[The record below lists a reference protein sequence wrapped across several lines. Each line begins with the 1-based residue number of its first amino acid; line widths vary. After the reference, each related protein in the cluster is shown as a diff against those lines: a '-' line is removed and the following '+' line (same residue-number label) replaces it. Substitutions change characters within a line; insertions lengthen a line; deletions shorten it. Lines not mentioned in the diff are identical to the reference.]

1 VVVSHRVDATVRQ
14 ADGVPVATPLHLLDG
29 RPWQD
34 GSWVDPLSL
43 LGCYTSFVVD
53 GAGEVVDLPGHLER
67 LRRDSALLLGREV
80 DVEVV
85 RRRAAEHV
93 ALVGGPVRLRV
104 AVLARTPP
112 LQPQDVRAL
121 HVATSSRPVPP
132 EPDRAWSVQTVQHVR
147 TLPAV
152 KSVDPF
158 VQLHLKRE
166 ARLAGHD
173 DALLR
178 SGDALLE
185 GTTWGLVALTATA
198 AVAPQDGVLPSTG
211 VARVLRAAGLPV
223 ERRALQ
229 REELAGVRLLVA
241 SNAVVVA
248 TAVARVD
255 EQDISVDLDLLAVVR
270 QRSRAERGVRLT
282 G

>member
-1 VVVSHRVDATVRQ
+1 MRQ
-14 ADGVPVATPLHLLDG
+14 AGEVPVATPLHLLDG
-29 RPWQD
+29 RPWHD
-34 GSWVDPLSL
+34 SPWVDPLSL

-67 LRRDSALLLGREV
+67 LRRDSAVLLGREV

-85 RRRAAEHV
+85 RRLAADHV
-93 ALVGGPVRLRV
+93 ARVGAPVRLRV
-104 AVLARTPP
+104 AVLAQTPP
-112 LQPQDVRAL
+112 LQPQDVRSL

-152 KSVDPF
+152 KTVDPYL
-158 VQLHLKRE
+158 QLHLKRQ
-166 ARLAGHD
+166 ARLVGHD
-173 DALLR
+173 DALLCR
-178 SGDALLE
+178 GGALLE

-198 AVAPQDGVLPSTG
+198 AVAPQDDVLPSAG

-223 ERRALQ
+223 ERRAL
-229 REELAGVRLLVA
+229 RRDELAGVRLLVA
-241 SNAVVVA
+241 SNAVVVV
-248 TAVARVD
+248 TAVGRVD
-255 EQDISVDLDLLAVVR
+255 EQDISVDLGLLAAVR
-270 QRSRAERGVRLT
+270 QRSLGERGIRLT

>member
-1 VVVSHRVDATVRQ
+1 M
-14 ADGVPVATPLHLLDG
+14 PLHLLDG

-34 GSWVDPLSL
+34 SAWVDPLSL

-53 GAGEVVDLPGHLER
+53 GEGEVVDLPGHLER

-80 DVEVV
+80 DVELV
-85 RRRAAEHV
+85 RRRAADHV
-93 ALVGGPVRLRV
+93 ARVGAPVRLRV
-104 AVLARTPP
+104 AVLAQTPP

-121 HVATSSRPVPP
+121 HLATSSRPVPP

-147 TLPAV
+147 TLPVV
-152 KSVDPF
+152 KAVDPY

-173 DALLR
+173 DALLCR
-178 SGDALLE
+178 GDALLE

-198 AVAPQDGVLPSTG
+198 AVAPQDDVLLSSGVT
-211 VARVLRAAGLPV
+211 RVLRAAGLPV
-223 ERRALQ
+223 QRRAL
-229 REELAGVRLLVA
+229 RRAELADVRLLVA
-241 SNAVVVA
+241 SNAVVTA

-255 EQDISVDLDLLAVVR
+255 EQDLFVDLDLLAALR
-270 QRSRAERGVRLT
+270 QVSREERGVRLT

>member
-1 VVVSHRVDATVRQ
+1 VRQ
-14 ADGVPVATPLHLLDG
+14 ACGVPVATPLHLLDG

-34 GSWVDPLSL
+34 STWVDPLSL

-53 GAGEVVDLPGHLER
+53 GTGEVIDLPGHLER

-80 DVEVV
+80 DVDLV
-85 RRRAAEHV
+85 RRRASDHV
-93 ALVGGPVRLRV
+93 ALVGAPVRLRV
-104 AVLARTPP
+104 AVLAQTPP
-112 LQPQDVRAL
+112 LQPQDLRAL

-132 EPDRAWSVQTVQHVR
+132 EPDRPWSVQTVQHVR

-152 KSVDPF
+152 KAVDPF
-158 VQLHLKRE
+158 VQLHLKRQ

-173 DALLR
+173 DALLCR
-178 SGDALLE
+178 GEALLE
-185 GTTWGLVALTATA
+185 GTTWGLVALTATV
-198 AVAPQDGVLPSTG
+198 AVAAQADVLPSSG
-211 VARVLRAAGLPV
+211 VTRVLRAAGLPV
-223 ERRALQ
+223 ERRPL
-229 REELAGVRLLVA
+229 RRDELAEVRLLVA
-241 SNAVVVA
+241 SNAVAVA

-270 QRSRAERGVRLT
+270 RRSRQERGVRLT